1 MSGSV
6 VADAVCAG
14 LVLLSGALGYLLG
27 TRRRPPRHGSIQL
40 RAPRHR
46 RRRH

>member
-6 VADAVCAG
+6 VDDVVCAG
-14 LVLLSGALGYLLG
+14 LILLGLLVGYLLG
-27 TRRRPPRHGSIQL
+27 TRRRPPRPGSIQL

-46 RRRH
+46 RRRR